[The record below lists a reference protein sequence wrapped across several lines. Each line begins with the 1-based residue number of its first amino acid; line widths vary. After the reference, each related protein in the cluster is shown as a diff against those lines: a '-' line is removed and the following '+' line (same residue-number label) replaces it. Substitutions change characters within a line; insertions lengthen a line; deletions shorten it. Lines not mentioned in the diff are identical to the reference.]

1 MYKQFLSAFENV
13 ILSSK
18 REIEDVELV
27 AVSKKKSID
36 DIQTVIDQGHI
47 SFGEDYLETDASNA
61 DGTDTWA
68 FTYVVGF

>member
-47 SFGEDYLETDASNA
+47 SFGENQIQELSLIHI
-61 DGTDTWA
+61 
-68 FTYVVGF
+68 